1 MPGFACALQSNRPA
15 TYLHEFCHRPRWL
28 QGGPGSGGKQEV
40 SGVSP
45 AAPTLGAA
53 ARVSSVEPGR
63 EQRLGDGARS
73 FSGPFPALPR
83 RRACRAAAGA
93 SGKGRFS

>member
-1 MPGFACALQSNRPA
+1 MLFRVTNRPA

-28 QGGPGSGGKQEV
+28 QGGPGSGDKQEV

-45 AAPTLGAA
+45 AARTLGAA

-63 EQRLGDGARS
+63 EQRLGNSARS
-73 FSGPFPALPR
+73 FSGLFPALPR
-83 RRACRAAAGA
+83 GRACRPDAGA
-93 SGKGRFS
+93 SGQGRFS